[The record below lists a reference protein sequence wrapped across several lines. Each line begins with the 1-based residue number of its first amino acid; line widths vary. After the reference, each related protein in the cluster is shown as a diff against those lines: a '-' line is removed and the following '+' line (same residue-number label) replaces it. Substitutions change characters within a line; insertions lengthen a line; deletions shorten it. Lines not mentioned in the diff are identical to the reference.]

1 MDLSIGRLAASNHP
15 PPLPG
20 REMRGREFPPVMGS
34 AETST
39 APATEESETQRP
51 VQETGQT
58 SQLTQK
64 EQAQVRELQQRDR
77 EVRAH
82 EAAHRAAAGGMASGG
97 SYSYQTGPD
106 GKNYAVGGEVSISGS
121 HASSPQEQLRQAE
134 TIRRAALAPADP
146 SPQDRMVAAQASAI
160 AFQARAEI
168 RAEQRQQMG
177 EQNKPEASTQ
187 DSNSI
192 TLGETPF
199 QNRRAI
205 AAFSSVGGGASLH
218 SESSTID
225 EII

>member
-1 MDLSIGRLAASNHP
+1 MDLSIGRLAASNNSP
-15 PPLPG
+15 PFPS
-20 REMRGREFPPVMGS
+20 REMRGRESPPVMGS

-39 APATEESETQRP
+39 SPTAEESETQRP
-51 VQETGQT
+51 VQET

-82 EAAHRAAAGGMASGG
+82 EAAHRAAAGGMVSGG

-106 GKNYAVGGEVSISGS
+106 GKNYAVAGEVSISGS
-121 HASSPQEQLRQAE
+121 HAGSPQEQLRQAE

-168 RAEQRQQMG
+168 RAEQRQEMG
-177 EQNKPEASTQ
+177 DQNKPKASTQ

-192 TLGETPF
+192 TLGGASF

-218 SESSTID
+218 SEPSTID